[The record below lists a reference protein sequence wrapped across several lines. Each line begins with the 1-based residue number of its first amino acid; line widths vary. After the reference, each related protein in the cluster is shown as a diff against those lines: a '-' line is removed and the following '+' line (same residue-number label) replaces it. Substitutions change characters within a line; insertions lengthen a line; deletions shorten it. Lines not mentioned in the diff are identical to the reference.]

1 MRSVLIVAVAIAC
14 PLSAAC
20 DMGATQLVASGKR
33 EHRATPQRQVNLKS
47 SIADRQ
53 ELWEWDSTR
62 LKDGGM
68 LTAIQRLGANEAF
81 VLDGEGILFKTIDGS
96 ETWSEV
102 PIPLPGVSDDAGLY
116 DVTSFHFVNSSDGW
130 ATVTRT
136 PEDVLDAGGF
146 ESWILQTTDGGAS
159 WVVRYSDKAVQLTR
173 VSFVS
178 EQEGWV
184 VGGRLVKDETQHYE
198 TVVMRTTDKG
208 NYWADVSHDLN
219 PHAAGGYAD
228 GLYVKEPANA
238 LLMGPGR
245 KFYSTVTGGQDWRM
259 VGQLTGVADQVVIQQ
274 LGLRGDGRPWA
285 LGGTR
290 GREGTWMMFALQ
302 NGDNSWT
309 VYRSDEV
316 FLEDAAFLSDKEVIA
331 CGSMLTDNTPRLE
344 GGGRDGVIL
353 HSADAGLNWSVVYR
367 NPNLKEINALS
378 VVNSNNIWA
387 VGEDGL
393 VIRLKSRLKDPNSL

>member
-1 MRSVLIVAVAIAC
+1 MS
-14 PLSAAC
+14 
-20 DMGATQLVASGKR
+20 ATQLVASGKR
-33 EHRATPQRQVNLKS
+33 EQRAASPKQVSLKS
-47 SIADRQ
+47 SITDRR

-62 LKDGGM
+62 LKDGER
-68 LTAIQRLGANEAF
+68 LTAIQRLSANEAF
-81 VLDGEGILFKTIDGS
+81 VLGGEGILFKTVDGS

-102 PIPLPGVSDDAGLY
+102 PVPLPGVADSTASH

-136 PEDVLDAGGF
+136 PGDVLDMRGF
-146 ESWILQTTDGGAS
+146 ESWILHTTDGGAS
-159 WVVRYSDKAVQLTR
+159 WLVRYSDKAVQLTR
-173 VSFVS
+173 VSFVG

-198 TVVMRTTDKG
+198 TLVMRTTDAG
-208 NYWADVSHDLN
+208 NYWGDVSHDLN
-219 PHAAGGYAD
+219 PHAAAGYVEDIYIGG
-228 GLYVKEPANA
+228 PANA

-245 KFYSTVTGGQDWRM
+245 KFYSTVTGGQSWRM

-285 LGGTR
+285 LGGTH
-290 GREGTWMMFALQ
+290 GREGTWMMLALQ
-302 NGDNSWT
+302 DGDNSWT

-331 CGSMLTDNTPRLE
+331 CGSVLTDNTSWLE

-367 NPNLKEINALS
+367 NPNLKEVNALS
-378 VVNSNNIWA
+378 VVDANNIWA
-387 VGEDGL
+387 VGDDGL
-393 VIRLKSRLKDPNSL
+393 VIRLKSRLKDAKSL